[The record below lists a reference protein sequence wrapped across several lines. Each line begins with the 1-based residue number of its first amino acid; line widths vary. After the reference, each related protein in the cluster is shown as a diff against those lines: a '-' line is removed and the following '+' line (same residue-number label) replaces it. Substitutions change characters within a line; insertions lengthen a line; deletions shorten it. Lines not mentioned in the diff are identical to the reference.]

1 MSITAKIGSEEIV
14 TSNYV
19 VPVVE
24 LSSDEEEV
32 QHGDMR
38 LCGRK
43 TKSGT
48 LCFYSPVRLE
58 SVKRMK
64 VFSDPTS
71 SKAREKTKICDKV
84 DTLEG
89 KTRTGPS
96 AAIVIELSDDS
107 SG

>member
-1 MSITAKIGSEEIV
+1 MSVTAEIGSEETV

-43 TKSGT
+43 TKPAT
-48 LCFYSPVRLE
+48 LRFYSTVRLD

-64 VFSDPTS
+64 LFSDPIS
-71 SKAREKTKICDKV
+71 SKAREKTKICEKV
-84 DTLEG
+84 DTFEG
-89 KTRTGPS
+89 KTRAGPS
-96 AAIVIELSDDS
+96 AAIVIELSDDF

>member
-1 MSITAKIGSEEIV
+1 MYSTMSVTAKIGSEETV
-14 TSNYV
+14 TNNYV

-48 LCFYSPVRLE
+48 SCFYSPVRLE

-71 SKAREKTKICDKV
+71 SKAREKQRFVTKS
-84 DTLEG
+84 T
-89 KTRTGPS
+89 P
-96 AAIVIELSDDS
+96 
-107 SG
+107 